1 MAFQLA
7 EKRLD
12 RLVRIYFPLQL
23 ASAELCG
30 KDASNLLG
38 VLFHNN
44 ETYPREFQEIA
55 TRLYHLD
62 DSITVKSVLPL
73 SPAAKS
79 GLLPGDKILRI
90 NGRALEG
97 KSLHEKGNALTEELG
112 ENSTL
117 TLDINREGTVRAF
130 TLNLTKGC
138 KYPALLAFS
147 DTVNA
152 QSNGDTIIVSTGMV
166 KFAELDSE
174 LAFILS
180 HEIAHNALGHNSTK
194 NKIGKS
200 FLNAFLGPRLTQMA
214 TSGYSKENE
223 SEADY
228 AGLYIAA
235 RAGHDVAAASEFWRK
250 IASEYPQAIQGTIT
264 ATHPSLPERFLAIE
278 STIKEIQDK
287 QQRGAELLP
296 ERR

>member
-12 RLVRIYFPLQL
+12 RLARIYFPLQL

-30 KDASNLLG
+30 KDASNLHG
-38 VLFHNN
+38 FLFHSN
-44 ETYPREFQEIA
+44 ETYPREFQEVA

-62 DSITVKSVLPL
+62 DSITVKSVHPL
-73 SPAAKS
+73 SPAARS
-79 GLLPGDKILRI
+79 GLLPGDRILKI
-90 NGRALEG
+90 NGRVLEG
-97 KSLHEKGNALTEELG
+97 KGLFEKGNVLTEEL
-112 ENSTL
+112 EKSTKL
-117 TLDINREGTVRAF
+117 SLDINREGTLLGL
-130 TLNLTKGC
+130 TLDPTKGC

-147 DTVNA
+147 DAVNA
-152 QSNGDTIIVSTGMV
+152 QSNGDAILVSSGMV

-194 NKIGKS
+194 NKIGKT

-235 RAGHDVAAASEFWRK
+235 RAGHDVATASEFWRK
-250 IASEYPQAIQGTIT
+250 IAAEYPQAIQGTIT

-278 STIKEIQDK
+278 STIREIHDK